1 MNVLKLLNL
10 KVIKYGFY
18 ILHDKIR
25 TDYERYNL
33 INKNPTLNIEENVQI
48 KSPGRL
54 FLGKNVI
61 IQKGC
66 ILHCGGMA
74 WSNFKGYI
82 KIGDDSV
89 ISPNCI
95 FYGAGEIEI
104 GKRLDCGPGVM
115 IFSSRTDYSLDLIG
129 KKNEKRLFDKVA
141 IGNDVILYAGAI
153 INYGISIADGA
164 VIGAGSVVLS
174 NIPANEVWAG
184 SPARFI
190 KKR

>member
-1 MNVLKLLNL
+1 MLNL
-10 KVIKYGFY
+10 KFINIFFHQ
-18 ILHDKIR
+18 LHNKIGK
-25 TDYERYNL
+25 DYELYNL
-33 INKNPTLNIEENVQI
+33 IRKNSTLKIEENVQI
-48 KSPGRL
+48 KSPYRL
-54 FLGKNVI
+54 VLGKNVI
-61 IQKGC
+61 IQKGS

-82 KIGDDSV
+82 EIGDDSV

-95 FYGAGEIEI
+95 FYGAGEIRI
-104 GKRLDCGPGVM
+104 GKRFDCGPGVK

-129 KKNEKRLFDKVA
+129 RKNEKRIFKKVT
-141 IGNDVILYAGAI
+141 IGDDVILYAGVI
-153 INYGISIADGA
+153 INCGISIADGA
-164 VIGAGSVVLS
+164 VVGAGSVVLS